1 MNRGMLKTKVAAVT
15 VIGPQRTGSNFP
27 DDLELHLFSR
37 RLIEENNPGIEFE
50 WFVAFRQ
57 SWGHEYPESSN
68 TNIYSLDAAS
78 VPELSANHPS
88 VDHGAMLNHVVGTI
102 PDNFRFLL
110 ILDPDCFLLGPHAL
124 QEYLESISEQG
135 IAVSGTP
142 YGLSFPKSFFRDFPT
157 VFAMIIDR
165 TLVQVQDLNF
175 MPDLLELEMLL
186 REQKQKSIVLSK
198 FASSKL
204 RRFFRGVA
212 TPFIKWVFGVANPTL
227 WWGFLMACRIAPY
240 DGHQANDTSSQV
252 RRDLLN
258 AIKHQELKVVVCK
271 TSMSKKT
278 SQRIVAHRKFS
289 DHEFGAAEYFRNH
302 GVFEGWT
309 LTSGGVREALVQMV
323 ALLFSA
329 GRPLENNRF
338 PTSSLIFSEGLE
350 NVSEVDRLSISY
362 PGVDLW
368 AYENSVF
375 AVHLGLPTKV
385 SLGGPDSWEQLKH
398 QILDLSAKACD

>member
-1 MNRGMLKTKVAAVT
+1 
-15 VIGPQRTGSNFP
+15 
-27 DDLELHLFSR
+27 
-37 RLIEENNPGIEFE
+37 
-50 WFVAFRQ
+50 
-57 SWGHEYPESSN
+57 
-68 TNIYSLDAAS
+68 
-78 VPELSANHPS
+78 
-88 VDHGAMLNHVVGTI
+88 
-102 PDNFRFLL
+102 
-110 ILDPDCFLLGPHAL
+110 
-124 QEYLESISEQG
+124 
-135 IAVSGTP
+135 
-142 YGLSFPKSFFRDFPT
+142 
-157 VFAMIIDR
+157 
-165 TLVQVQDLNF
+165 
-175 MPDLLELEMLL
+175 
-186 REQKQKSIVLSK
+186 
-198 FASSKL
+198 
-204 RRFFRGVA
+204 
-212 TPFIKWVFGVANPTL
+212 
-227 WWGFLMACRIAPY
+227 MACRIAPY

-271 TSMSKKT
+271 TSMSKKN